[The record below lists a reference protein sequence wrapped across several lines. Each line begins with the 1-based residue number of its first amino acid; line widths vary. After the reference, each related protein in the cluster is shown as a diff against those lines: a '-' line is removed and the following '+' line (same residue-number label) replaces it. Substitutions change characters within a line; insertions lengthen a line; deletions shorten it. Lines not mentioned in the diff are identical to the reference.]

1 MAKKVLGQVELQW
14 KCPNCSALNP
24 GPERLCVKCGAPQP
38 TDVQFEQAEHQVL
51 ITDEAVKEKVE
62 AGADIHCPYCGA
74 RNPATV
80 KVCGQCGGD
89 LTTGARR
96 ETGKVLGALDTGPA
110 STVKCP
116 RCGADNLE
124 TAKECAS
131 CGASLSQPKEAELPA
146 AAQKVPKLSPVMI
159 GALIAGLLLVCGIC
173 AVATFTLTRTETIK
187 GTVQS
192 VKWERSVPIEAF
204 VPVTYSDWKDQI
216 PSGVDVESCDDRL
229 RSVESEPVPNS
240 VEVCGTPYTVDTGTG
255 YGDVVQ
261 DCEYQVYDSY
271 CSYSINEWK
280 QVDTATTSGGGFN
293 AAWPS
298 PDLTNGQRLGGDTT
312 ETYVI
317 VFTADGDTYSYQIH
331 DFNQFQE
338 YPIGSTWN
346 IDVNKLG
353 AVVSVEK

>member
-1 MAKKVLGQVELQW
+1 MAKKELGHVELIW
-14 KCPNCSALNP
+14 KCPNCSGINP
-24 GPERLCVKCGAPQP
+24 GPEKMCLKCGALQP

-51 ITDEAVKEKVE
+51 ITDETVKDKVE
-62 AGADIHCPYCGA
+62 AGADIHCPYCKA

-89 LTTGARR
+89 LTTGVRR

-110 STVKCP
+110 SVVKCP
-116 RCGADNLE
+116 RCGADNLD
-124 TAKECAS
+124 TAKECVS
-131 CGASLSQPKEAELPA
+131 CGASMSRPKEPEQPA
-146 AAQKVPKLSPVMI
+146 AVAKVPKLSPVMI
-159 GALIAGLLLVCGIC
+159 AVLIAGLLLGCGIC
-173 AVATFTLTRTETIK
+173 AVLTYNLTKTETIK

-204 VPVTYSDWKDQI
+204 VPVTHSDWQDQL
-216 PSGVDVESCDDRL
+216 PEGVEVESCDDRL
-229 RSVESEPVPNS
+229 RSVESAPVPNS

-280 QVDTATTSGGGFN
+280 QIDTATTSGVGFN

-298 PDLTNGQRLGGDTT
+298 PDLTNDQRLGENAT

-317 VFTADGDTYSYQIH
+317 IFTGDGETYTYQIH
-331 DFNQFQE
+331 DFSQFQDF
-338 YPIGSTWN
+338 PVGSTWT
-346 IDVNKLG
+346 IDVNQLG
-353 AVVSVEK
+353 NVVSVEK